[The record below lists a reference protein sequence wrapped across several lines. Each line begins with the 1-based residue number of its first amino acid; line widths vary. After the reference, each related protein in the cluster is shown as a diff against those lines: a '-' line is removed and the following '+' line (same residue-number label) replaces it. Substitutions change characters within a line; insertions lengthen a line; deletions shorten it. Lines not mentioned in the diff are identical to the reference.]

1 MLLTP
6 TPTPALQRVIPI
18 PRIPGEYCSPNQAA
32 LLERGLDSTTWAFPR
47 CPDPI
52 AATPKVMVHDG
63 IRATWA
69 DLERVEV
76 PESTVHETTGN
87 DQWIGVS
94 YPEIARAAVD
104 IYSAILDAPCRSA
117 DFVLAG
123 NKWGAPGDHQ
133 NHPYK
138 GAQLFGSMSWTHP
151 NGSGTDFGLVLRSSL
166 NQSLG
171 IAAAHGTSTMNCANL
186 QMYGDNM
193 LSCKQTMMVGSSA
206 LDMLVQQ
213 ALDVRR
219 VYAEMVERMERY
231 AGVRCTPQL
240 FFGVLGQLQHNG
252 LITGAMANLARRYW
266 LRSHSDSRG
275 TVGRFSVD
283 ERIEEHGQGTLES
296 ALQALT
302 GGLHLAQPSRGFHQ
316 HASVV
321 TVLDG
326 VAEGRLGDDLEYTI
340 AEAQAFEIAEA

>member
-1 MLLTP
+1 MT
-6 TPTPALQRVIPI
+6 TQVIPI
-18 PRIPGEYCSPNQAA
+18 PRVAGEYLSPNQAA
-32 LLERGLDSTTWAFPR
+32 LLELGLDSTTWAFPR
-47 CPDPI
+47 CPDPV

-87 DQWIGVS
+87 DQWVGVP

-104 IYSAILDAPCRSA
+104 IYSAILGTPCLSA

-123 NKWGAPGDHQ
+123 NKWGAPDDHRVYL
-133 NHPYK
+133 YK
-138 GAQLFGSMSWTHP
+138 GAQMFGSMSWAHP

-166 NQSLG
+166 NQSLS
-171 IAAAHGTSTMNCANL
+171 IAGANGTSTMNCANL
-186 QMYGDNM
+186 CMYGDNM
-193 LSCKQTMMVGSSA
+193 LSCKQTMRVGPNT
-206 LDMLVQQ
+206 LDMLVRQ

-219 VYAEMVERMERY
+219 VHAEMMERMARYAEIPCPR
-231 AGVRCTPQL
+231 QL

-252 LITGAMANLARRYW
+252 LITGSMANVARRYW
-266 LRSHSDSRG
+266 LRMHSSSLGKVAGFRA
-275 TVGRFSVD
+275 D

-316 HASVV
+316 HANVI

-326 VAEGRLGDDLEYTI
+326 VSEGRLGDDLEYTI
-340 AEAQAFEIAEA
+340 AQAKTFEIAEA